1 MRNRI
6 SLPLLAMVLASSLAT
21 PQAATAQ
28 TVVLTCEQGNINSW
42 KLCEVI
48 PDTFSRYVW
57 SATGV
62 AVIDPYVC
70 TQNSSACTAWC
81 NHQQSPGGVKVELY
95 NSLNQLV
102 ATRSR
107 SIGCGGG

>member
-6 SLPLLAMVLASSLAT
+6 SLPLLAAALASFLAV
-21 PQAATAQ
+21 PQVAPAQ
-28 TVVLTCEQGNINSW
+28 TVVLTCEQGNISSW
-42 KLCEVI
+42 KLCEVL

-81 NHQQSPGGVKVELY
+81 NHQSQPGGVKVELY

-102 ATRSR
+102 ATRSK